1 MMKLYYTPGAC
12 ALSPQIALR
21 EAGLNFNM
29 VRVDLKEHKLFD
41 TKSDY
46 YAINPKGAIPALE
59 LDNGNILTEGP
70 AIVQYIADQVPQKN
84 LAPANGT
91 LDRTKLQ
98 EFLNYIT
105 SELHKGIGGLFNPA
119 MPEEFRAVTRAMV
132 QKKYAYIDNLLSKS
146 SYLMGNDYSVADS
159 YLYNVTRWTAYDS
172 IKVDLSMYKNLTA
185 FMIRMNARP
194 SVQAALQAEGLAA

>member
-1 MMKLYYTPGAC
+1 MMKLYYSPGTC

-21 EAGLNFNM
+21 EAGLNFDM

-46 YAINPKGAIPALE
+46 YAINPKGAVPALE
-59 LDNGNILTEGP
+59 LDNGKILTEGP

-119 MPEEFRAVTRAMV
+119 MPEEFREVTRAMV
-132 QKKYAYIDNLLSKS
+132 QKKYAYIDNVLSKS
-146 SYLMGNDYSVADS
+146 PYLMGNDYSIADS
-159 YLYNVTRWTAYDS
+159 YLYNVTRWAAYDAVK
-172 IKVDLSMYKNLTA
+172 IDLSMYQNLTA
-185 FMIRMNARP
+185 FMTRMNARP
-194 SVQAALQAEGLAA
+194 SVQAALQAEGMAA

>member
-1 MMKLYYTPGAC
+1 MMKLYYSPGAC

-21 EAGLNFNM
+21 EAGLNFDM

-46 YAINPKGAIPALE
+46 YAINPKGAVPALE
-59 LDNGNILTEGP
+59 LDNGKILTEGP

-119 MPEEFRAVTRAMV
+119 MPEEFREVTRAMV
-132 QKKYAYIDNLLSKS
+132 QKKYAYIDNVLSKS
-146 SYLMGNDYSVADS
+146 PYLMGNDYSIADS
-159 YLYNVTRWTAYDS
+159 YLYNVTRWAAYDAVK
-172 IKVDLSMYKNLTA
+172 IDLSMYQNLTA
-185 FMIRMNARP
+185 FMTRMNARP
-194 SVQAALQAEGLAA
+194 SVQAALQAEGMAA

>member
-1 MMKLYYTPGAC
+1 MMKLYYSPGAC

-21 EAGLNFNM
+21 EAGLNFDM

-46 YAINPKGAIPALE
+46 YAINPKGAVPALE
-59 LDNGNILTEGP
+59 LDNGKILTEGP

-119 MPEEFRAVTRAMV
+119 MPAEFREVTRTMV
-132 QKKYAYIDNLLSKS
+132 QKKYAYIDNVLSKS
-146 SYLMGNDYSVADS
+146 PYLMGNDYSIADS
-159 YLYNVTRWTAYDS
+159 YLYNVTRWAAYDAVK
-172 IKVDLSMYKNLTA
+172 IDLSMYQNLTA
-185 FMIRMNARP
+185 FMTRMNARP
-194 SVQAALQAEGLAA
+194 SVQAALQAEGMAA

>member
-1 MMKLYYTPGAC
+1 MMKLYYSPGAC

-21 EAGLNFNM
+21 EAGLNFDM

-46 YAINPKGAIPALE
+46 YAINPKGAVPALE
-59 LDNGNILTEGP
+59 LDNGKILTEGP

-119 MPEEFRAVTRAMV
+119 MPEEFREVTRAMV
-132 QKKYAYIDNLLSKS
+132 QKKYAYIDNVLSKS
-146 SYLMGNDYSVADS
+146 PYLMGNDYSIADS
-159 YLYNVTRWTAYDS
+159 YLYNVTRWAAYDAVK
-172 IKVDLSMYKNLTA
+172 IDLSMYQNLTA
-185 FMIRMNARP
+185 FMTRMNARP
-194 SVQAALQAEGLAA
+194 SVQAALQAEGIAA